1 MKLITFAVPCYN
13 SENYMCQCIDSLLT
27 GGEDV
32 EIIIVNDGCRTVRQE
47 LRTNMRNSTLL
58 LSERYIKRTADTVR
72 ESIKEW
78 KPLRGY
84 IIK

>member
-32 EIIIVNDGCRTVRQE
+32 EIIIVNDGSSDGTAGIADKYAEQY
-47 LRTNMRNSTLL
+47 
-58 LSERYIKRTADTVR
+58 RYIKRTADTVR

>member
-32 EIIIVNDGCRTVRQE
+32 EIIIVNDGSSE